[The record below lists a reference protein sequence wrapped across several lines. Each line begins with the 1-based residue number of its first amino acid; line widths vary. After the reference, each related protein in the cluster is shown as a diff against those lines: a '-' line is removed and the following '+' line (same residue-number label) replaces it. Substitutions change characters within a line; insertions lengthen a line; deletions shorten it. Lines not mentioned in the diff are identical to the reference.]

1 MSEKDNRQELRRKL
15 IRAKDIEEVRAI
27 LGPETTQEEID
38 QVWREIEAHRPTN
51 ILEEVDDDE
60 LEAVSG
66 GADRDWEE
74 QDCSST
80 TKEEFCWMDDW
91 CDWVIIGY
99 TNYNPCD
106 KGGHHEWYLA
116 GSRRIVQAFGLIIM
130 QQDTHECRKCHKQR
144 IEGYRVG

>member
-60 LEAVSG
+60 LEVVSG
-66 GADRDWEE
+66 GFFYEERDYINDGCADHTRTGDFFPCMRT
-74 QDCSST
+74 DR
-80 TKEEFCWMDDW
+80 
-91 CDWVIIGY
+91 CDMFFIQY
-99 TNYNPCD
+99 TNCNPCP
-106 KGGHHEWYLA
+106 KGGNHE
-116 GSRRIVQAFGLIIM
+116 SVIRIIDGAEYYVCPKCGQK
-130 QQDTHECRKCHKQR
+130 TRK
-144 IEGYRVG
+144 